1 MSEVSDELL
10 FVAYCQGDSAAFEQL
25 FNRYQNRLCLHLE
38 RMLKDRNIAEDLVVE
53 TFLRLHRYRFQ
64 YRADQSLRGWAYTI
78 ARNLARSWLRRERI
92 RQWMPLDIKDPA
104 LRIEPPAMS
113 EDNEIRQQVQA
124 AFARLP
130 VRQREVCSLHLLGGL
145 RLEEIAQII
154 KTPLGTVKS
163 RLFYG
168 QMKLRDLLVDLSP
181 NKQRKDD

>member
-1 MSEVSDELL
+1 MSEVSDEML
-10 FVAYCQGDSAAFEQL
+10 FVAYCQGDSAAFEKL

-38 RMLKDRNIAEDLVVE
+38 RMLKDRNVAEDLVVE
-53 TFLRLHRYRFQ
+53 TFLRLHRYRYQ
-64 YRADQSLRGWAYTI
+64 YRVDQSLRGWVYTI
-78 ARNLARSWLRRERI
+78 ARNLARSRLRRERI
-92 RQWMPLDIKDPA
+92 RRWVPLNMKDPA
-104 LRIEPPAMS
+104 LRIETPALS

-130 VRQREVCSLHLLGGL
+130 VGQREVCSLHLLGGL

-168 QMKLRDLLVDLSP
+168 QMKLRDLLADLYSQQT
-181 NKQRKDD
+181 KKG